1 MPKYLQCITLFIVG
15 LSLIGLTSAS
25 DLDRQRQAYLA
36 AENAIARGQA
46 WQQWQ
51 ADLQNY
57 PLFPYLEIQAL
68 KRRLTDANQ
77 SDIDAMIEKYPNVA
91 VIRQLKSSWLNWL
104 IDHQQW
110 TAYVTAYEKIKPH
123 GFRYQ
128 CYQAR
133 GLLATGKRQQAFE
146 LAETLWSVGHSQNRA
161 CDPIFSDWR
170 RAGLL
175 TSDLAFKRFWLAID
189 EGNISLAR
197 YVSRYIK
204 VPRDKQSVNLFW
216 KIRAQPTLII
226 GSTFF
231 RRNSNHREMLLP
243 YGIKRLAKRDIV
255 KAIRIWLRD
264 RQRFYIN
271 DDYRQS
277 MDKWLALRIAQKF
290 TPEAE
295 KLIDWIDPTFIY
307 PEVTEW
313 RIRLSLVDQD
323 WSRVSRLIAKL
334 PETLHS
340 KPRWRYWAMM
350 AQKELSIKG
359 ETNIDTLSQL
369 SVNRNFYG
377 FLAAELN
384 NSLFGLQQSQVLI
397 DDNKI
402 THLESRLPFQRALEL
417 LGLKREHAARRE
429 WRGALKHL
437 NNDERRRAAHLAH
450 RWQWHSQAIMTA
462 AQESMWD
469 ELGIRFPV
477 PNPIHLFE
485 RSASAFSVDPLWSL
499 AVARQESAF
508 YPKAKSGAGAR
519 GLMQL
524 MPGTAKQTARNYG
537 IAYKKM
543 RDLYRP
549 SVNIALGTAYLAD
562 MKKTFKGNRVYATAA
577 YNAGPSR
584 VKRWIAQ
591 RGDLPL
597 DIWIETIPFKETRH
611 YVQNVLAFRVIFA
624 SLMNVPITLFSGH
637 ELNLLAYNQ

>member
-1 MPKYLQCITLFIVG
+1 MQKYLQCIIFFIVG
-15 LSLIGLTSAS
+15 LSLAGLTSAS

-36 AENAIARGQA
+36 AENAIVRGEA

-68 KRRLTDANQ
+68 NRRLAGANQ
-77 SDIDAMIEKYPNVA
+77 SDIDAMIAKYPNVA
-91 VIRQLKSSWLNWL
+91 VIRKLKNGWLNWL
-104 IDHQQW
+104 IGRQKW
-110 TAYVTAYEKIKPH
+110 AAYVTAYNQIKPH
-123 GFRYQ
+123 GSRYQ

-133 GLLATGKRQQAFE
+133 GLLATDKRQQAFE
-146 LAETLWSVGHSQNRA
+146 LAETLWSVGHSQNKA
-161 CDPIFSDWR
+161 CNPVFSDWQ

-204 VPRDKQSVNLFW
+204 VPRDKQSIDLFW
-216 KIRAQPTLII
+216 KIRAQPTLIM
-226 GSTFF
+226 GNTFF
-231 RRNSNHREMLLP
+231 RRNSHHREVLLT
-243 YGIKRLAKRDIV
+243 YGVKRLAKRDIV
-255 KAIRIWLRD
+255 KAVRVWLRD

-277 MDKWLALRIAQKF
+277 MDKWLALRIAQRF
-290 TPEAE
+290 MPEAE
-295 KLIDWIDPTFIY
+295 RLIGWIDPKFIY
-307 PEVTEW
+307 PRVTEW
-313 RIRLSLVDQD
+313 RIRLSLVDQN
-323 WSRVSRLIAKL
+323 WSKVSRLIAKL

-340 KPRWRYWAMM
+340 KPRWRYWSMM

-359 ETNIDTLSQL
+359 GANIDTLSQL

-384 NSLFGLQQSQVLI
+384 HSLFGLQQSRVLI

-402 THLESRLPFQRALEL
+402 TRLESHSPFQRALEL
-417 LGLKREHAARRE
+417 RALKREYAARRE
-429 WRGALKHL
+429 WMGALKHL

-462 AQESMWD
+462 AQESMWN
-469 ELGIRFPV
+469 ELDIRFPV

-485 RSASAFSVDPLWSL
+485 QSASAFSVDPLWSL

-508 YPKAKSGAGAR
+508 YPQAKSGAGAR

-537 IAYKKM
+537 IAYKTT

-549 SVNIALGTAYLAD
+549 SVNIALGTAYLAE
-562 MKKTFKGNRVYATAA
+562 MKKKFKGNRIYATAA

-597 DIWIETIPFKETRH
+597 DIWIETIPFKETRQ

-624 SLMNVPITLFSGH
+624 SLMDVPIKLFSDY